1 MAVDQAN
8 VMLWRMSPRRLEAE
22 AIRDALLAVSGQL
35 DLSRPEGSPVT
46 DLGDQLVRDVGLDQ
60 LRPSSNHR
68 SVYLPVV
75 RDYPPKL
82 FELFDFPSPNLVSGD
97 RVATIGPLQDLYL
110 RNDLEE
116 MQKHSR
122 AMAELLLEKAPASD
136 EARVQL
142 AFELGFGRL
151 PSAEEQAASL
161 SLVEDLLSHT
171 EDAEPDNSEAAKLPQ
186 EASDAKENIS
196 PSVQAWNAL
205 CQALFGSAEFR
216 YLVDIDY
223 GN

>member
-1 MAVDQAN
+1 A
-8 VMLWRMSPRRLEAE
+8 
-22 AIRDALLAVSGQL
+22 SGQL
-35 DLSRPEGSPVT
+35 DLSRPVGSPVT
-46 DLGDQLVRDVGLDQ
+46 DLGDQLVRGVNLDQ

-75 RDYPPKL
+75 RDYPPKM
-82 FELFDFPSPNLVSGD
+82 FELFDFPSADLVSGN
-97 RVATIGPLQDLYL
+97 RVATTGPLQDLYL
-110 RNDLEE
+110 RNDLE
-116 MQKHSR
+116 MHKHSR

-161 SLVEDLLSHT
+161 SLIDDLLKHT
-171 EDAEPDNSEAAKLPQ
+171 NGAEPDKPKAANRSQ
-186 EASDAKENIS
+186 EESDANETVS
-196 PSVQAWNAL
+196 PTVEAWNAL

-223 GN
+223 AH